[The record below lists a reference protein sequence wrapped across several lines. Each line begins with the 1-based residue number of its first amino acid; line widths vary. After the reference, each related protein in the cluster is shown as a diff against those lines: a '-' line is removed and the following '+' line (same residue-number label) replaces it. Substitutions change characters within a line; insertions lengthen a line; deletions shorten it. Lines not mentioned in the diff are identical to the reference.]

1 MLLKQVCYG
10 PHRIF
15 WRTIWKLQT
24 LPKTRIFCWR
34 VAHDILPTYEKI
46 STIRQEFKSDFP
58 RCGAC
63 NETLIHTL
71 KDCPTA
77 REILVLGGL
86 NNNLQLVIIHIGT
99 IEIIFFRGKEEEANV
114 VWERTA
120 TLCHDFR
127 IHNLLNKPLLLVIT
141 ADKKWTKPPHGIVK
155 INFDATVLMKKM
167 GYGMLAR
174 DSDDFVLGEGAGV
187 IDTDM

>member
-1 MLLKQVCYG
+1 M
-10 PHRIF
+10 
-15 WRTIWKLQT
+15 
-24 LPKTRIFCWR
+24 
-34 VAHDILPTYEKI
+34 PTYEKI
-46 STIRQEFKSDFP
+46 STICQEFKSDFP

-77 REILVLGGL
+77 REILILGGL
-86 NNNLQLVIIHIGT
+86 NNNLQLVIIH
-99 IEIIFFRGKEEEANV
+99 KEEANV

-141 ADKKWTKPPHGIVK
+141 ADKKRTKPPYGIMK

-174 DSDDFVLGEGAGV
+174 DSDDFVLGKGAGV